1 MSLEASALTVCTVN
15 GIKIGGLQQ
24 RETGT
29 RCARYGEGAANF
41 FFFFFTKNEE
51 TNKKIKINEWFVIL
65 LNVSRDEGPCEFS
78 VLAETSCK
86 CSAFY
91 AAANEPSLSDLPRNQ
106 IKYTC
111 IS

>member
-1 MSLEASALTVCTVN
+1 MALKLVAFNKEKQEQDVLGTVKV
-15 GIKIGGLQQ
+15 QQ
-24 RETGT
+24 KLLL
-29 RCARYGEGAANF
+29 F
-41 FFFFFTKNEE
+41 FFFLQKTK
-51 TNKKIKINEWFVIL
+51 KQINEWFVIL

-91 AAANEPSLSDLPRNQ
+91 AAANEPSSSDLPRNQ